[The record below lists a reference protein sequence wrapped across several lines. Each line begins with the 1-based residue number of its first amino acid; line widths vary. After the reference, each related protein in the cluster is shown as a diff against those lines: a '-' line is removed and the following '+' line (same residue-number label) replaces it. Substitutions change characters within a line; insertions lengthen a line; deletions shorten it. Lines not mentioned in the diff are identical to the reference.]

1 MSSDAGSSQ
10 RCAGAAACALF
21 ATMLAAQTPPK
32 VEASAP
38 TDAEAAALAFPGSVV
53 KEETTTLSA
62 EQQQKAKDAAKVDT
76 VPEKVVRYV
85 ATKDGKVV
93 GHAYVDRHTVRTHA
107 QKLLIVVDAD
117 GKVQRIEI
125 LAFDEPRQ
133 YRPRAAFYAQFQGK
147 GLDDEM
153 QPRRGIQPVA
163 GATLTV
169 RATVDAVRRVLAIHA
184 QLGAK

>member
-1 MSSDAGSSQ
+1 
-10 RCAGAAACALF
+10 
-21 ATMLAAQTPPK
+21 MLAAQTQGNGDTPK
-32 VEASAP
+32 VEPPKDETPKVEVSAP
-38 TDAEAAALAFPGSVV
+38 TEAEAAALAFAGCVV
-53 KEETTTLSA
+53 KEETAALSA
-62 EQQQKAKDAAKVDT
+62 EQQQRAKEAAKVDV
-76 VPEKVVRYV
+76 VPAKVVRYA

-107 QKLLIVVDAD
+107 QKLLIAVGTD

-125 LAFDEPRQ
+125 LAFEEPRQ
-133 YRPRAAFYAQFQGK
+133 YRPRPAFHAQFEGK
-147 GLDDEM
+147 ALADDL

>member
-1 MSSDAGSSQ
+1 MCSDLRLWRYA
-10 RCAGAAACALF
+10 RAAACVLHA
-21 ATMLAAQTPPK
+21 AMLAAQTPAK

-38 TDAEAAALAFPGSVV
+38 TEAEAAALAFAGCVV
-53 KEETTTLSA
+53 KEETATLSA
-62 EQQQKAKDAAKVDT
+62 EQQQKAKEAAKVDV

-93 GHAYVDRHTVRTHA
+93 GHAYVDRRTVRTHA
-107 QKLLIVVDAD
+107 QKLLIAVDGD

-133 YRPRAAFYAQFQGK
+133 YRPRAAFYEQFHGK
-147 GLDDEM
+147 GLTDDL

-169 RATVDAVRRVLAIHA
+169 RATVDAVRTALAIHA

>member
-1 MSSDAGSSQ
+1 V
-10 RCAGAAACALF
+10 LF
-21 ATMLAAQTPPK
+21 AAMLAAQTPAK

-38 TDAEAAALAFPGSVV
+38 TEAEAAALAFPGCVV
-53 KEETTTLSA
+53 REETATLSA
-62 EQQQKAKDAAKVDT
+62 EQQQKAKEAAKVDA

-107 QKLLIVVDAD
+107 QKLLIAVDGD

-133 YRPRAAFYAQFQGK
+133 YRPRAAFYEQFQGK
-147 GLDDEM
+147 GLTDDL

-169 RATVDAVRRVLAIHA
+169 RATVDAVRTALAIHA

>member
-1 MSSDAGSSQ
+1 
-10 RCAGAAACALF
+10 
-21 ATMLAAQTPPK
+21 MLAAQTPGNGDARKVDAPK
-32 VEASAP
+32 VEVAAP
-38 TDAEAAALAFPGSVV
+38 TEAEATALAFPGCVV
-53 KEETTTLSA
+53 KEETTSLSA
-62 EQQQKAKDAAKVDT
+62 EQQQKAKEAAKVDA
-76 VPEKVVRYV
+76 VPAKVVRYV
-85 ATKDGKVV
+85 ATKEGKVV

-107 QKLLIVVDAD
+107 QKLLIAVGTD

-125 LAFDEPRQ
+125 LAFEEPRQ
-133 YRPRAAFYAQFQGK
+133 YRPRPAFYAQFQGK
-147 GLDDEM
+147 ALSDDL

>member
-1 MSSDAGSSQ
+1 MCSDLRLWRYARASG
-10 RCAGAAACALF
+10 CVLF
-21 ATMLAAQTPPK
+21 AAMLAAQTPAK

-38 TDAEAAALAFPGSVV
+38 TEAEAAALAFPGCVV
-53 KEETTTLSA
+53 REETATLSA
-62 EQQQKAKDAAKVDT
+62 EQQQKAKEAAKVDA

-107 QKLLIVVDAD
+107 QKLLIAVDGD

-133 YRPRAAFYAQFQGK
+133 YRPRAAFYEQFQGK
-147 GLDDEM
+147 GLTDDL

-169 RATVDAVRRVLAIHA
+169 RATVDAVRSVLAIHA